1 MNKLDPETEMKMYKH
16 LAIVCPKCKNQFLP
30 WHSFS
35 ICTEETGWDDA
46 HYCPGCGN
54 LAKDKEYNR
63 LK

>member
-35 ICTEETGWDDA
+35 ICTEETGWEDA
-46 HYCPGCGN
+46 HYCPECGN
-54 LAKDKEYNR
+54 LAKDKEYER
-63 LK
+63 VI